1 LTGKSL
7 FSIKARS
14 VEPID
19 RSSVRGLEALRVELI
34 KLVMSKGVANEKVI
48 KLSEKLD
55 CEIVSAMKADSR

>member
-1 LTGKSL
+1 
-7 FSIKARS
+7 

-19 RSSVRGLEALRVELI
+19 RSSGGGLEALRVELI

-55 CEIVSAMKADSR
+55 CEIVSAMKTYSR